1 MRNAEVIRQWK
12 ILKTIEAGRWTGT
25 ADLAREHDVTERTI
39 RRDLEALQEA
49 GFPLYD
55 DRQDGKKVWRL
66 IEGYQQKLTQ
76 SFTLSELAAL
86 YFSRNMLSFLGGAPF
101 AQDLESAFG
110 KISEALPARSLPYL
124 ERIQDLFSA
133 RPDPWKDYSAK
144 QDVIVGLIDAILHQR
159 QARIAYY
166 SFNSKRTRDYT
177 LDPYRLV
184 YYRGGLYLYAR
195 AQQYDE
201 VRTFAVER
209 VQKMEVLEDGFE
221 VPSDFNPSEYARS
234 AFGISGGEARTV
246 ELLFRPA
253 MAGYI
258 RERTWHESQRLVD
271 EPDGSVRL
279 TMEVA
284 PGFEL
289 KAWVKGFLPNVT
301 VEGPASL
308 REEIAR
314 ELAEARSDFEER

>member
-1 MRNAEVIRQWK
+1 
-12 ILKTIEAGRWTGT
+12 
-25 ADLAREHDVTERTI
+25 
-39 RRDLEALQEA
+39 
-49 GFPLYD
+49 
-55 DRQDGKKVWRL
+55 
-66 IEGYQQKLTQ
+66 
-76 SFTLSELAAL
+76 
-86 YFSRNMLSFLGGAPF
+86 
-101 AQDLESAFG
+101 
-110 KISEALPARSLPYL
+110 
-124 ERIQDLFSA
+124 
-133 RPDPWKDYSAK
+133 
-144 QDVIVGLIDAILHQR
+144 
-159 QARIAYY
+159 
-166 SFNSKRTRDYT
+166 
-177 LDPYRLV
+177 
-184 YYRGGLYLYAR
+184 
-195 AQQYDE
+195 